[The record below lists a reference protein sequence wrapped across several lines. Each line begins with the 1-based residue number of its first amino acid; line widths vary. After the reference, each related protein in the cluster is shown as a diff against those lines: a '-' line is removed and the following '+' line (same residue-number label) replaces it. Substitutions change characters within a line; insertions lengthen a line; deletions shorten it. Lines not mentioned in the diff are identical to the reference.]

1 MKGVVVMKMFLLTAV
16 TAAVLANLTDAALA
30 KHRHRQ
36 HPYASVTVYGPGYA
50 SPYDVYSA
58 GTYVGSDPDPR
69 ARAQMLMDYNRGVYG
84 LSNR

>member
-1 MKGVVVMKMFLLTAV
+1 MRCVVVMKMFLLMAV
-16 TAAVLANLTDAALA
+16 TAAVLANLADTALG

-36 HPYASVTVYGPGYA
+36 HPYASVTVYGSGYA